1 MRITGENTKSV
12 AGGWKPYAASAV
24 AVAATA
30 VAGARAVDADSPWYA
45 SLDKPPWQPPSWAFG
60 AVWTPLYVSLAWA
73 GGRGLARARGPRRTA
88 LAASLGVDLVLNA
101 AWNHLFFRRRSP
113 WAGVVGTALLDVANV
128 RLLRRTTA
136 VDRTAGRALLPYAAW
151 CLFATALNL
160 SLARRNPSARGGRCG
175 SGAPADG
182 PGPVSAVS
190 PGDAFPR
197 R

>member
-1 MRITGENTKSV
+1 MRITGEKTKPAV
-12 AGGWKPYAASAV
+12 GGWKPYAASAA

-30 VAGARAVDADSPWYA
+30 VVGARAVDADGPWYA
-45 SLDKPPWQPPSWAFG
+45 SLDKPPWQPPPWAFG

-73 GGRGLARARGPRRTA
+73 GGRGLARARGARRTA
-88 LAASLGVDLVLNA
+88 LAASLGADLVLNA

-113 WAGVVGTALLDVANV
+113 WAGVVGTVLLDVGNV
-128 RLLRRTTA
+128 RLLRRTYA

-160 SLARRNPSARGGRCG
+160 SLARRNPS
-175 SGAPADG
+175 PG
-182 PGPVSAVS
+182 PGGVSAVS
-190 PGDAFPR
+190 PGAFSPR